1 MKFCEMVNKITDRFP
16 IDNKKVLKICIESKK
31 AFKSVYNVKL
41 W

>member
-1 MKFCEMVNKITDRFP
+1 MEFCEMVNKITYRFP